1 VRGVGFRGYLL
12 GEVFDGRAHLD
23 GLAVR
28 DSGLWV
34 RVSGF
39 DGSGFRVWVEDFR
52 GFWFLV

>member
-1 VRGVGFRGYLL
+1 M